1 MNLRFALE
9 PDDTLVVHLREGE
22 TETTVAVSP
31 ARAGVRSLRRALA
44 AAIDDGYG
52 ECFWPATTGGQ
63 YWWMFKRDAETLET
77 VAMWTRGGAAPWQH
91 VFRAADEVT
100 YVRAR
105 LAREIERLG
114 PAAALE

>member
-1 MNLRFALE
+1 MNLRFAIE

-31 ARAGVRSLRRALA
+31 SRAGVRSLRRALV

-52 ECFWPATTGGQ
+52 ECFWPAKTGGQ
-63 YWWMFKRDAETLET
+63 YWWMFKREAETLET

-91 VFRAADEVT
+91 VFRATDAAAFVH
-100 YVRAR
+100 
-105 LAREIERLG
+105 ERLDAEMDRLDLSA
-114 PAAALE
+114 PID